1 MEPKAQ
7 LKKDKIQ
14 NLFKTLG
21 PGILFA
27 STCIGVSHLV
37 QSTQA
42 GASYVLSLL
51 WVVILANVLKYP
63 LFEYG
68 ARYANA
74 TGESLLD
81 GYKKLGDWA
90 LYLYIIITLA
100 TMFFV
105 TATVGNVTAGFL
117 QNLFG
122 FSSLFYTNIGLFLV
136 CGTIL
141 VVGKFKILDSLV
153 KIIGI
158 VLLISTVAAFCAA
171 LFQGP
176 KGDVALF
183 SGDMFPQTI
192 FLIALM
198 GWMPTAVDLSTW
210 SSLWTVERIKT
221 TGYHPTLKETLFD
234 FNFGYLA
241 SIVLAVCFITMGAF
255 IIYGTDTTMGAG
267 AAEFSNDVVNLYS
280 ETLGSWSYIIIAAA
294 AFSIMFGTAI
304 AVFDGYGR
312 AMTKSIQLTIN
323 PKNFNETKYYRIVTV
338 LTMLGG
344 FLVILFFQDSFKA
357 LVTFTTV
364 FSLIV
369 APIIAILN
377 TVLVQ
382 KKRIGKKAPKLW
394 LRILSYMGIVYLIA
408 FSIYAVYLI
417 LEI

>member
-1 MEPKAQ
+1 MEPKQQ
-7 LKKDKIQ
+7 LKKDKIK
-14 NLFKTLG
+14 NLLKTLG

-42 GASYVLSLL
+42 GASYGLSLL

-63 LFEYG
+63 FFEYG

-81 GYKKLGDWA
+81 GYKKLGNWA
-90 LYLYIIITLA
+90 LYLYILITLA

-105 TATVGNVTAGFL
+105 TATVGNVTAGFM

-122 FSSLFYTNIGLFLV
+122 FSSLLYTNIGLFLI
-136 CGTIL
+136 CGIIL
-141 VVGKFKILDSLV
+141 VVGKFKILDSLI

-158 VLLISTVAAFCAA
+158 VLLISTIAAFCAA

-176 KGDVALF
+176 KGDTPLF
-183 SGDMFPQTI
+183 SGEMFPQTI
-192 FLIALM
+192 FFIALM
-198 GWMPTAVDLSTW
+198 GWMPTAVDLSAW

-234 FNFGYLA
+234 FNFGYIA
-241 SIVLAVCFITMGAF
+241 SIILAVCFVTMGAF
-255 IIYGTDTTMGAG
+255 IIYGTDTKMAEG
-267 AAEFSNDVVNLYS
+267 AAAFSNDVVNLYS
-280 ETLGSWSYIIIAAA
+280 ETLGSWSYLIIAAA

-312 AMTKSIQLTIN
+312 AMTKSIELSIK
-323 PKNFNETKYYRIVTV
+323 PKNFNDTKYYRVVTV
-338 LTMLGG
+338 ITMIGA

-377 TVLVQ
+377 TILVQ
-382 KKRIGKKAPKLW
+382 KKRIGDKAPKLW
-394 LRILSYMGIVYLIA
+394 MRILSYLGIIYLII
-408 FSIYAVYLI
+408 FSIYAVILI
-417 LEI
+417 SKP